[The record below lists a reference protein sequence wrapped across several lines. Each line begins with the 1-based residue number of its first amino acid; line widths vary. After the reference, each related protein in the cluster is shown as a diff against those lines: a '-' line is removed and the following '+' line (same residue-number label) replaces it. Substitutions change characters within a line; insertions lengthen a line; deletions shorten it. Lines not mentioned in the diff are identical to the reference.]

1 MIFKNLSR
9 IALGTAQFGLDYGIS
24 NSSGKVKKKETVSL
38 IKLAKDYNI
47 NTLDTA
53 KVYGES
59 EKILG
64 ELDVAHFNIITKLPP
79 IPKDIRNMRLFVNN
93 SIKDSLK
100 KLKTSKVYGLLLH
113 KSSDLLEAN
122 GNELFQA
129 ISDLKSKGIVKKIG
143 ISIYDPA
150 ELEKIFSTFK
160 IDIIQIP
167 INIIDRRIY
176 NTGWLKKL
184 YEANIEIHA
193 RSIFLQGLLL
203 LPKKKIPAKFKR
215 WSNLTDKWHF
225 KLEEKKNSALQICL
239 SFIFSMPYI
248 KYIILGVEN
257 TNHLKNIIS
266 TKLVKINNKD
276 WQFIECDDENLI
288 NPSNWKKL

>member
-1 MIFKNLSR
+1 M
-9 IALGTAQFGLDYGIS
+9 GTAQFGLDYGIS

-215 WSNLTDKWHF
+215 WSNLTDKWHS

>member
-167 INIIDRRIY
+167 INIIDRRMY